1 MLIFLLNLPLLFLEI
16 FFFSLSFLTLTG
28 RFIFVV
34 TDVPG
39 FVVFPGAVV
48 TSPAPVVLPGAV
60 VASPVPVVIPG
71 FVVSPFPVVAGLLV
85 AGISVVPLGFVVT
98 SPVLSVVS
106 PGFVVTSPGLSVVS
120 PGFVVGFDVSA
131 GFVVAGCEFLNFA

>member
-16 FFFSLSFLTLTG
+16 FFFSLSFLTLAG

-34 TDVPG
+34 TDVPD

-48 TSPAPVVLPGAV
+48 TSP
-60 VASPVPVVIPG
+60 VPVVVPG
-71 FVVSPFPVVAGLLV
+71 FVVSPFTVVAGLLV

-98 SPVLSVVS
+98 SSDL
-106 PGFVVTSPGLSVVS
+106 FVVS
-120 PGFVVGFDVSA
+120 PGFVVGFGVSA